1 LHKSAISARKPGP
14 EVLSWLRDQGSL
26 TQRLVNLCGDRFSV
40 RLLSQQWVRPTSDE
54 ARLLKI
60 PARQIV
66 LLRQVQLL
74 CEQQVLVYA
83 RSVIPLSTLR
93 GPTRRLK
100 HLGSKPLGG
109 YLFANP
115 RLQRQQQQ
123 LLAVTGNNPLLATA
137 LSGSSH
143 DCFNIWSRR
152 SLFTLGGKSLLV
164 SEFFLPELFQM
175 YIDEPGQL

>member
-1 LHKSAISARKPGP
+1 M
-14 EVLSWLRDQGSL
+14 LSWLRDQGSL

-40 RLLSQQWVRPTSDE
+40 RLLSQQWVRPTRDE

-83 RSVIPLSTLR
+83 RSVMPLSTLQ

-100 HLGSKPLGG
+100 HLGSKPLGS

-123 LLAVTGNNPLLATA
+123 LLAVTGNNPLFVAA
-137 LSGSSH
+137 LSGSSQ
-143 DCFNIWSRR
+143 DCSEIWSRR
-152 SLFTLGGKSLLV
+152 SLFHSA
-164 SEFFLPELFQM
+164 ENRCW
-175 YIDEPGQL
+175 